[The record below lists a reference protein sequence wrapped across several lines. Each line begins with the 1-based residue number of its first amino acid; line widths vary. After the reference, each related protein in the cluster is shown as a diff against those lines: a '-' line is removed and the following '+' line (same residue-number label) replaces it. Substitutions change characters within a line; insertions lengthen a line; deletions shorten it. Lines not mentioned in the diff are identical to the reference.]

1 MADDAIIVV
10 PNIPQIIIQAPG
22 PQGASGVQT
31 VAYKHT
37 QTIASNTWNITHNL
51 NFFPN
56 VTVQDSAGTICE
68 GEIVYTSVNA
78 LTLTFSGSFAGVA
91 YLS

>member
-1 MADDAIIVV
+1 MADDAIIIKPFAPIVQV
-10 PNIPQIIIQAPG
+10 TAPG
-22 PQGASGVQT
+22 PQGPSSNQT
-31 VAYKHT
+31 VAFKYT
-37 QTIASNTWNITHNL
+37 QTAPSDTWVVVHNL

-68 GEIVYTSVNA
+68 GEITYTSVNA